1 MCLQCRR
8 PGFYPWVEKIPWRRA
23 QQPTLVFLL
32 GEFHGQRSLVGCS
45 PHGRK
50 ELDTTERLSMH
61 IRVTRDDHSGTGKV
75 QTRLGILCVVI
86 RQLDL
91 NMHTADSL

>member
-1 MCLQCRR
+1 M
-8 PGFYPWVEKIPWRRA
+8 
-23 QQPTLVFLL
+23 
-32 GEFHGQRSLVGCS
+32 GCS
-45 PHGRK
+45 PRGRK
-50 ELDTTERLSMH
+50 ELDTTGRLSMH

-91 NMHTADSL
+91 NLHTTDSL